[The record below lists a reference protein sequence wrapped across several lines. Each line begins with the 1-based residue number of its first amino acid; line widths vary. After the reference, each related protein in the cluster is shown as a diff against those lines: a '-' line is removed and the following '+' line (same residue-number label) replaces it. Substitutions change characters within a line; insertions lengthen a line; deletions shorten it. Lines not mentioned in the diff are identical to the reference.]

1 MESYNY
7 IQVLSNIYLSDNPKI
22 NKDLIQMK
30 SITAVIFINYKDKS
44 DSIDNNI
51 NLINISISENIDFN
65 ITNDLI
71 INTLKKNNGI
81 LIISKDNLIG
91 FAIISAFIINYLN
104 LNYLE
109 ILAFGKIL
117 KIDINNSNYLNILH
131 SYYLSKTNLI

>member
-7 IQVLSNIYLSDNPKI
+7 IQVLANIYLSNNPKI

-30 SITAVIFINYKDKS
+30 LITAVIFINYNDKS
-44 DSIDNNI
+44 DPIDGHINI
-51 NLINISISENIDFN
+51 INISISENIDFN

-71 INTLKKNNGI
+71 INTLKANNGI

-109 ILAFGKIL
+109 ILALGKIL
-117 KIDINNSNYLNILH
+117 KIDISNSNYLNILY